1 MTPAGRS
8 AQGRHNVGNH
18 HVKRQDEGE
27 TEKFLTRR
35 G

>member
-8 AQGRHNVGNH
+8 AQGRHNTEKSR
-18 HVKRQDEGE
+18 VKRQDEGE